1 MGEAANVLLVNEM
14 MTPSVQQAV
23 TQMGHRCLL
32 AKHREDAKSTLEH
45 QPLDILICEIRDKDE
60 DFAIFDLAHRIQ
72 PNCRSIAVI
81 SDSLEEYFPDMLAR
95 AFPNNFIADNS
106 AVNQDELV
114 ATIRKL
120 LSGDIFG
127 MHQYQIRVEK
137 SVALDSSRDKYP
149 MIKQAADFFASHAVA
164 TRIIG
169 NIELIM
175 NELITNASFHA
186 PTGISGEPSHRDAE
200 RSAEIPFHGDRRPS
214 VAYGIGE
221 NHLGIAVSDCFGSLD
236 QETFFSYVNR
246 CFAEKSIHQSNGQG
260 AGMGLFLVYKSL
272 DQMVINVA
280 PGEKTEVIALIDRGT
295 TLGELKKRHHSFHFF
310 KIDDLESTGKNKL

>member
-1 MGEAANVLLVNEM
+1 MVEAANVLLVNEM
-14 MTPSVQQAV
+14 MPPSVQQAV
-23 TQMGHRCLL
+23 AQMGHRCLL
-32 AKHREDAKSTLEH
+32 AKHREEAKSTLET

-81 SDSLEEYFPDMLAR
+81 SDSLEEYFPVMLAR

-106 AVNQDELV
+106 SVNQDELI

-120 LSGDIFG
+120 LSGNIFG
-127 MHQYQIRVEK
+127 MEQYQIRVEK
-137 SVALDSSRDKYP
+137 SARLESSKDKYP
-149 MIKQAADFFASHAVA
+149 FIKQAADFFAGQGVA
-164 TRIIG
+164 SRIVG

-186 PTGISGEPSHRDAE
+186 PSDHSDQTSLRDTD
-200 RSAEIPFHGDRRPS
+200 RSAEIPFPQNKRPTA
-214 VAYGIGE
+214 AYGIGE
-221 NHLGIAVSDCFGSLD
+221 NHLGISVSDCSGSLN

-246 CFAEKSIHQSNGQG
+246 CFAEKSIHEGNGQG

-295 TLGELKKRHHSFHFF
+295 TLGELKKAAPFLPFF
-310 KIDDLESTGKNKL
+310 